1 LTLVTL
7 PSPAAPSDPDLTGDE
22 HLLLTQFLDY
32 QRTVLLRKVGEL
44 DDDGL
49 QRVMTPSGLTLLGIV
64 KHLAYVERWWFRI
77 AFAGD
82 EGVDPP
88 WTDDDPD
95 ADWRVEP
102 GETAEAIRAL
112 YDDEVARAR
121 AIAAGAS
128 FDDIAADPRAKGRSL
143 RWIMLHVLE
152 EYARHL
158 GHADIMREAI
168 DGRTGD

>member
-1 LTLVTL
+1 MTF

-22 HLLLTQFLDY
+22 RTLAAQFLDY
-32 QRTVLLRKVGEL
+32 QRTVMLRKIGEL

-49 QRVMTPSGLTLLGIV
+49 RKVMTPSGLTLLGML
-64 KHLAYVERWWFRI
+64 KHLAFVERWWFRI
-77 AFAGD
+77 VFAG
-82 EGVDPP
+82 ESGIDPP

-102 GETAEAIRAL
+102 GETSEDIRAL
-112 YDDEVARAR
+112 FDDEVARAR
-121 AIAAGAS
+121 AIVSAAPSLDAVS
-128 FDDIAADPRAKGRSL
+128 ADPRANDRSL
-143 RWIMLHVLE
+143 RCIMLHMIE

-168 DGRTGD
+168 DGQTGD

>member
-1 LTLVTL
+1 MTL
-7 PSPAAPSDPDLTGDE
+7 PSPAAPSDPDLVGDE
-22 HLLLTQFLDY
+22 RLLLTEFLDY
-32 QRTVLLRKVGEL
+32 QRIVLWRKVGEL

-49 QRVMTPSGLTLLGIV
+49 RRVMTPSGLTLLGIV

-77 AFAGD
+77 AFAGE
-82 EGVDPP
+82 EGIDPP
-88 WTDDDPD
+88 WNDDDPD
-95 ADWRVEP
+95 ADFRVEADD
-102 GETAEAIRAL
+102 TAESVLAL
-112 YDDEVARAR
+112 HEDEVARAR
-121 AIAAGAS
+121 VIATEAGS

-143 RWIMLHVLE
+143 RWIMIHMIE

>member
-1 LTLVTL
+1 MTL
-7 PSPAAPSDPDLTGDE
+7 PSPAAPSDPDLAGDE
-22 HLLLTQFLDY
+22 RLLLTQFLDY
-32 QRTVLLRKVGEL
+32 QRAVLLCKVGEL

-49 QRVMTPSGLTLLGIV
+49 RRVMTPSGLTLLGIL

-77 AFAGD
+77 AFAG
-82 EGVDPP
+82 EEVSDPP
-88 WTDDDPD
+88 WSDDDPD
-95 ADWRVEP
+95 ADFRAEP
-102 GETAEAIRAL
+102 DETAEAILAL
-112 YDDEVARAR
+112 YEDEAARAR
-121 AIAAGAS
+121 TIAADAAS

-143 RWIMLHVLE
+143 RWIMIHMIE

>member
-1 LTLVTL
+1 MTF

-22 HLLLTQFLDY
+22 PVLVTQFLDY
-32 QRTVLLRKVGEL
+32 QRTVMLRKIGEL

-49 QRVMTPSGLTLLGIV
+49 RRVMTPSGLTLLGML
-64 KHLAYVERWWFRI
+64 KHLAYVERWWFRVV
-77 AFAGD
+77 FAG
-82 EGVDPP
+82 EVGIDPP
-88 WTDDDPD
+88 WTDADPD

-102 GETAEAIRAL
+102 DESSDDIRAL
-112 YDDEVARAR
+112 FDHEVARSRAIVSAASSLDAVSVDAR
-121 AIAAGAS
+121 AK
-128 FDDIAADPRAKGRSL
+128 DRSL
-143 RWIMLHVLE
+143 RWIMLHMIE